1 MAKVQSDKIRN
12 VALLGHG
19 GSGKTSLAEAM
30 LYISGGTD
38 RLGKTPDGNTVCDY
52 DAEEQKR
59 GFSISTA
66 LAPVMWN
73 GTKINVL
80 DTPGFLD
87 FVGEV
92 SQALRVAGLA
102 VITVDAKSGMEVG
115 TELAW
120 DNATDAGLPKA
131 FFINKFDDPEARF
144 KRVLTQLHDKY
155 GSAVCP
161 ITVPTVEN
169 GQVTGFL
176 DLLDMKD
183 YSYDNK
189 GNYTTKDIPDAFKAE
204 ADEYH
209 NMLLEAVAGTDE
221 ELMMKYFDGEEITRE
236 EAVKA
241 LHDGVVRNEIVP
253 VFCGSASKLWGVRNL
268 LDTIVDTFPRFTARE
283 YEKGADGEKIKI
295 EENGETAIFVFKT
308 VADPFVGKMSFFKV
322 MNGTLKRDMVLKNT
336 TTGAQEKMSHI
347 YVMKGKTQTEVDELA
362 CGDIGMIAK
371 LANTNTNDTLTSG
384 AEISYAP
391 TVYPKPF
398 MEMAITPL
406 AKGDEDKISQ
416 GITKLL

>member
-120 DNATDAGLPKA
+120 DNATEAGLPKA

-221 ELMMKYFDGEEITRE
+221 ELMMKYFDGEEIDR
-236 EAVKA
+236 KS
-241 LHDGVVRNEIVP
+241 VV
-253 VFCGSASKLWGVRNL
+253 
-268 LDTIVDTFPRFTARE
+268 
-283 YEKGADGEKIKI
+283 
-295 EENGETAIFVFKT
+295 
-308 VADPFVGKMSFFKV
+308 
-322 MNGTLKRDMVLKNT
+322 
-336 TTGAQEKMSHI
+336 
-347 YVMKGKTQTEVDELA
+347 
-362 CGDIGMIAK
+362 
-371 LANTNTNDTLTSG
+371 
-384 AEISYAP
+384 
-391 TVYPKPF
+391 
-398 MEMAITPL
+398 
-406 AKGDEDKISQ
+406 
-416 GITKLL
+416 